1 MENFVKTGKLLKYI
15 QEIELPFDPDN
26 EKETKIMEY
35 LFETA
40 VVSINK
46 VVQDSNNDYDKLIEN
61 RCILFLKHA
70 KDQLAKEVVKLD
82 SKKSGYF

>member
-1 MENFVKTGKLLKYI
+1 
-15 QEIELPFDPDN
+15 
-26 EKETKIMEY
+26 MEY

-70 KDQLAKEVVKLD
+70 KISSCLRE
-82 SKKSGYF
+82 